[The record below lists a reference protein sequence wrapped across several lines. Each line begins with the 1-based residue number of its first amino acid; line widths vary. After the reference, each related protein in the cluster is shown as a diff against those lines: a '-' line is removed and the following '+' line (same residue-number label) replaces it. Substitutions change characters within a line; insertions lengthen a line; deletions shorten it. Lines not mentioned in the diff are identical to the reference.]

1 MGGLNGRAKRLE
13 QRHGLGEERDEEAWR
28 QRAQEAFDRIKA
40 RMQRI
45 IVEEGGHAPDD
56 LTPEDGEDGNLR
68 ELYEE
73 VFGYEVSDEEWQ
85 LRERL
90 IARYGAVSLAPTSE
104 QQKLRRSHERGA

>member
-1 MGGLNGRAKRLE
+1 VGSLNGRAKRLE
-13 QRHGLGEERDEEAWR
+13 QRHGVGGEIDEEAR
-28 QRAQEAFDRIKA
+28 RRRAQEALDEIRA

-45 IVEEGGHAPDD
+45 IVEESGHAPDD
-56 LTPEDGEDGNLR
+56 LTPQDDEDGTLR

-104 QQKLRRSHERGA
+104 QQKLRRF